1 VGGDA
6 DGVLDCEELAEPV
19 EQRQSETGVATQLDV
34 HTGEGGLQT
43 RHQAQQHGYDA
54 GMTGGVSRPQARRQQ
69 ASAVAFQDQHG
80 VIHRLAVSAVE
91 EAELLLAVGG
101 IVGGIEI
108 EQDLAALADLVGAEA
123 DERLARGREAKR
135 PPRLDRLLKDQ
146 PAVNL
151 ISHNERLHY

>member
-43 RHQAQQHGYDA
+43 RHQAQQHGHDA

-69 ASAVAFQDQHG
+69 ASAVALEDQHG